1 MNRNEILIVI
11 VLLILL
17 GVVILQIIKKKETFS
32 EGEGEV
38 EVETDELR
46 DFVHRKETCN
56 NYPFD
61 DDECSEQ
68 NYLNKIHDFHVQVN
82 SEQFPEYNQ
91 IKNIHIV
98 NPKSPCCLRTCIND
112 FTYTEENT
120 PSDTYN
126 YENILGTYKADIP
139 QHIYF
144 ASKCSECLDNY
155 YLSLKHINRS
165 TRCEEEDGLGSLSDD
180 ITSSGCSVRI

>member
-38 EVETDELR
+38 ETDELR
-46 DFVHRKETCN
+46 DLVHNKETCN
-56 NYPFD
+56 NFPFD
-61 DDECSEQ
+61 NDECSDQ
-68 NYLNKIHDFHVQVN
+68 NYMDKIYDFHVQVN

-91 IKNIHIV
+91 FKNIHIV
-98 NPKSPCCLRTCIND
+98 NPKNPCCLRTCIND

-120 PSDTYN
+120 PSDTFN

-155 YLSLKHINRS
+155 YVALKHINRS
-165 TRCEEEDGLGSLSDD
+165 TRCEEEDGSASFSDD